1 LDAQITAVD
10 LAVTVIRYPA
20 LMIRTVAVEGYR
32 SLRDLKLPLGQLNVI
47 TGANGS
53 GKSSVYRSL
62 RLLADVAQ
70 NEIIASLAR
79 EGGLPSTFW
88 AGPETIAR
96 SVRQGTHAV
105 EGLASQKVASLK
117 LGFGEDSYGYSI
129 DLGYPQP
136 LKPPLATMFKLDP
149 HVKRECVWHGPT
161 YRKASALVDR
171 RNNFVWLSTTRD
183 EEPVTLTQQL
193 SDTDSML
200 ASVADPQ
207 RAPEMLAV
215 REAVRRWRFY
225 DHFRT
230 DSESPTRTAQIGTFT
245 PVLHHDGSN
254 LAAALQTIIEVRSDE
269 TLGKTIEDAFP
280 GSRLYVE
287 EQNGRFE
294 LQLQQHGLLRPLSAA
309 ELSDGT
315 LRYLLWTAAL
325 LTPRPPELMVLNEP
339 ETSLHPDLLPAL
351 ARLIIAAANETQIV
365 VVSHA
370 QSLIDVLTVES
381 VCTRLHLL
389 KAFGETTLEGS
400 NLFNAPKWSWPAR

>member
-1 LDAQITAVD
+1 
-10 LAVTVIRYPA
+10 
-20 LMIRTVAVEGYR
+20 MIRTVAVQGYR
-32 SLRDLKLPLGQLNVI
+32 SLRDLVLPLGQLTVI

-70 NEIIASLAR
+70 NAVVASLAR

-88 AGPETIAR
+88 AGPETISR
-96 SVRQGTHAV
+96 NVRQGTYAV
-105 EGLASQKVASLK
+105 EPLAKRKVASLK
-117 LGFGEDSYGYSI
+117 LGFGSDAYGYSI
-129 DLGYPQP
+129 DLGYP
-136 LKPPLATMFKLDP
+136 PPPPPATMFQLDP
-149 HVKRECVWHGPT
+149 CVKRECVWHGLT

-171 RNNFVWLSTTRD
+171 RNNFVWLATTSD
-183 EEPVTLTQQL
+183 EEPVMLTQHL

-200 ASVADPQ
+200 ASIADPQ

-215 REAVRRWRFY
+215 REALRRWRFY

-230 DSESPTRTAQIGTFT
+230 DAESPARSAQIGTFT

-254 LAAALQTIIEVRSDE
+254 LAAALQTILEIRSDE
-269 TLGKTIEDAFP
+269 ALGTAIEDAFP
-280 GSRLYVE
+280 GSRFFIKV
-287 EQNGRFE
+287 QDGRFE

-351 ARLIIAAANETQIV
+351 GRLILAAAQQTQIL
-365 VVSHA
+365 VVSHSQVLIEA
-370 QSLIDVLTVES
+370 LASASL
-381 VCTRLHLL
+381 CKRLHLV
-389 KAFGETTLEGS
+389 KEFGESTLDGAT
-400 NLFNAPKWSWPAR
+400 LFNAPKWVWPAR

>member
-1 LDAQITAVD
+1 
-10 LAVTVIRYPA
+10 
-20 LMIRTVAVEGYR
+20 MIRTVAVQGYR
-32 SLRDLKLPLGQLNVI
+32 SLRDLVLPLGQLSVI

-62 RLLADVAQ
+62 RLLADVAL
-70 NEIIASLAR
+70 NAVVASLAR

-105 EGLASQKVASLK
+105 EGLAKRKVASLK
-117 LGFGEDSYGYSI
+117 LGFGGDMYGYSI
-129 DLGYPQP
+129 DLGYP
-136 LKPPLATMFKLDP
+136 PPPPPATMFELDP
-149 HVKRECVWHGPT
+149 RVKRECVWHGPV
-161 YRKASALVDR
+161 YRKASGLVDR

-183 EEPVTLTQQL
+183 EEPVMLTQHL
-193 SDTDSML
+193 PDTDSML
-200 ASVADPQ
+200 ASVSDPQ

-215 REAVRRWRFY
+215 REGLRGWRFY

-230 DSESPTRTAQIGTFT
+230 DSDSPARTAQIGTFT

-254 LAAALQTIIEVRSDE
+254 LAAALQTIDE
-269 TLGKTIEDAFP
+269 IRPDEALATTLEDAFP
-280 GSRLYVE
+280 GSRLYVDV
-287 EQNGRFE
+287 QNGRFE
-294 LQLQQHGLLRPLSAA
+294 LRLQQHGLLRPLSAT

-351 ARLIIAAANETQIV
+351 AKLILAAAQHTQII

-370 QSLIDVLTVES
+370 QRLIELLTAEPI
-381 VCTRLHLL
+381 CTHLQLL
-389 KAFGETTLEGS
+389 KSFGETTLQGS
-400 NLFNAPKWSWPAR
+400 TVLNKAKWSWPAR